1 MAATTISYAESWTK
15 VYEAFNQINF
25 TAFDYYSVKT
35 AIVEYLQVYF
45 PESFNDWIE
54 TDEFIMLIEA
64 FAYISEQLIYRVD
77 VGSHENFIDVAQ
89 RKQSVLRL
97 AKLISYKAT
106 RNIPARGLLKVTSV
120 QTSQDIYD
128 SRGNSLKGRTI
139 NWSDVNNTYWR
150 EQFIDVMNA
159 ASSSVYGTVA
169 PADRVQ
175 VDNVLYELYTL
186 NNRYST
192 NGVLPFNINVN
203 GTSYPMEVVSS
214 SLTGNGPVENR
225 PSYNAQFNYLYATDG
240 FGDDSPST
248 GFFVQTKQGTLTSQ
262 RTTFD
267 GITPNQTY
275 DISTNNI
282 NDIDFWLNNV
292 NPDTDAIL
300 DDGSTKN
307 LPSGEWFEVDTT
319 TAQNVIF
326 SYASNRNRFEIET
339 LENDQ
344 VRVIF
349 GDGQFANIPN
359 GTFDFW
365 YRVSAN
371 EDFSIPKN
379 TIVDQQFSMSY
390 IDDTGTVQTLQFT
403 ASLIA
408 NLTNASASETIDHI
422 RANAPAVYYTQ
433 NRMVNGQDYNTLFGK
448 DPTILKVYTV
458 NRTFVGDSR
467 YSYWYDASGAY
478 ENVKLFGND
487 LNILFE
493 DVTDVVR
500 AEGTITTATLFAN
513 YIVPILSQTDLYNY
527 LTVHKI
533 GTSRRNFTTDEA
545 TQIQYV
551 LQYNTWPDPV
561 YIYYDGINDVW
572 SASKILVGTPI
583 ITVTAQMNGSYVYQ
597 YIISNLGYSMTV
609 QSPTTKFWD
618 ANDASLI
625 SYETLSSANDQ
636 IIILQA
642 NINNYGTA
650 LIQNNIELQVSG
662 IANGTDGLPDITK
675 LMVTSY
681 DATDANLSG
690 ATTVDQLIDPSWQ
703 FNTGGASPYTITLP
717 FSYVAGIGEVSVTG
731 VLDSF
736 WEEDPTVAVGT
747 ITNKIVINA
756 SVTTPVTVYHNSY
769 VYFNRVDGSSP
780 WEYIA
785 YSTAVA
791 QAYALQQLGNLS
803 TAEQLYMRSRG
814 REKMN
819 FLWLHQTPQYHLV
832 DPSMTNIHDVF
843 MIQKGYYNDFA
854 AWLAGTGD
862 KPTPPTP
869 LQLRN
874 DYSSLLVNSMLSDTV
889 VLHSGSFK
897 LVFGDKSIPQLQAQL
912 LVVKNPNSQLTD
924 SQLKL
929 NIVNAVNT
937 FFEINDW
944 DFGETFYY
952 TQLSTAIHKAMP
964 SDISTVVLVPLY
976 PENYF
981 GDMFQVNIGEDEIVQ
996 ADIGIEDIVVT
1007 TNLNAVNM
1015 NQVR

>member
-15 VYEAFNQINF
+15 VYEAYNQINF

-54 TDEFIMLIEA
+54 TDEIVMLIEA

-106 RNIPARGLLKVTSV
+106 RNLPARGLLKITSV

-128 SRGNSLKGRTI
+128 SRGNSLKGTTI
-139 NWSDVNNTYWR
+139 NWNDVNNAYWR
-150 EQFIDVMNA
+150 EQFIDVLNA
-159 ASSSVYGTVA
+159 ASSSVYGSVA
-169 PADRVQ
+169 PNDRVQ
-175 VDNVLYELYTL
+175 VDNVLYELYAL

-192 NGVLPFNINVN
+192 KGVLPYNISVN
-203 GTSYPMEVVSS
+203 GTSYNMEVVSS
-214 SLTGNGPVENR
+214 ALTSNGPVEMR
-225 PSYNAQFNYLYATDG
+225 PSYNSHLQYLYATDG
-240 FGDDSPST
+240 FGDDSPTT
-248 GFFVQTKQGTLTSQ
+248 GFFVLTKQGSLMSQ

-267 GITPNQTY
+267 GITPNQTF
-275 DISTNNI
+275 DVDVNNI
-282 NDIDFWLNNV
+282 NDIDFWVNNV
-292 NPDTDAIL
+292 DPDTDAIL
-300 DDGSTKN
+300 DDGTTPD
-307 LPSGEWFEVDTT
+307 LPSGEWYEVDTT

-326 SYASNRNRFEIET
+326 SYESNRNRFEIET

-371 EDFSIPKN
+371 EDLTIPKN
-379 TIVDQQFSMSY
+379 TIVDQQFSVTY
-390 IDDTGTVQTLQFT
+390 VDDSGTVQTLQFT

-422 RANAPAVYYTQ
+422 RQNAPGTYYTQ
-433 NRMVNGQDYNTLFGK
+433 NRMVNGQDYNTFFGK
-448 DPTILKVYTV
+448 DPTVLKVMSV
-458 NRTFVGDSR
+458 NRTFVGDSK

-487 LNILFE
+487 LNVLFE
-493 DVTDVVR
+493 DITTVQR
-500 AEGTITTATLFAN
+500 AEGTIATTTLFAN
-513 YIVPILSQTDLYNY
+513 YIVPILSTNSLYNY

-533 GTSRRNFTTDEA
+533 GTPRRNFTTQEA
-545 TQIQYV
+545 TQIQNV
-551 LQYNTWPDPV
+551 LFYNKFPDPV
-561 YIYYDGINDVW
+561 YIYYDGINDLW
-572 SASKILVGTPI
+572 SASKALVGTPI
-583 ITVTAQMNGSYVYQ
+583 ITVTAQMSGSYIQ
-597 YIISNLGYSMTV
+597 EYIVTSIGYNMTV

-618 ANDASLI
+618 ANDSSLI
-625 SYETLSSANDQ
+625 SYETLSPANDQ
-636 IIILQA
+636 IIILKA
-642 NINNYGTA
+642 NSNNYGTA
-650 LIQNNIELQVSG
+650 LLNDNIELLVNG
-662 IANGTDGLPDITK
+662 IANNSDGLPDITK
-675 LMVTSY
+675 LTVTSY
-681 DATDANLSG
+681 DAVDGNLAGSSIVG
-690 ATTVDQLIDPSWQ
+690 QLIDPSWQ
-703 FNTGGASPYTITLP
+703 YNTGGAAPYTITLP

-731 VLDSF
+731 VLESF
-736 WEEDPTVAVGT
+736 WEEDPNAAVGA
-747 ITNKIVINA
+747 ITNVIVINA
-756 SVTTPVTVYHNSY
+756 SVTNPVTVYHNSF
-769 VYFNRVDGSSP
+769 VYFNRVDGASP
-780 WEYIA
+780 WTHIPYT
-785 YSTAVA
+785 TAVA
-791 QAYALQQLGNLS
+791 QAYALEQLGS
-803 TAEQLYMRSRG
+803 IPDTEQLYKRSRG
-814 REKMN
+814 REKIN

-843 MIQKGYYNDFA
+843 LIQKGYYNDFVS
-854 AWLAGTGD
+854 WLNGTGE

-874 DYSSLLVNSMLSDTV
+874 DYSQLLVNSMMSDTV
-889 VLHSGSFK
+889 VLHSGNFK
-897 LVFGDKSIPQLQAQL
+897 LLFGDKSIPQLQAQL

-937 FFEINDW
+937 FFEIDNW
-944 DFGETFYY
+944 DFGKTFYY

-1007 TNLNAVNM
+1007 SNLNAVNL